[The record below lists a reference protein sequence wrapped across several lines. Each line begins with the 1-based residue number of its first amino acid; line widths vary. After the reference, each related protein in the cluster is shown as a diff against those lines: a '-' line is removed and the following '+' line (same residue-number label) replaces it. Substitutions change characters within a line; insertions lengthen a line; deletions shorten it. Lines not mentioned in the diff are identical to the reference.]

1 MSGNNH
7 IKLDDGSYLEGE
19 SYTPNSEK
27 EYKIEYTFPET
38 NIFSSEI
45 QISNDRITLNYNSP
59 DTYPNL
65 ILKDYVNYSAHEI
78 TFVKLIHNIF
88 PGITEYSNADSD
100 NDGPKIVGEMVVR
113 MSPLTNTSEPLYLC
127 FLLKK
132 SYSDTNSNSV
142 DKLINMSAGGDDMEK
157 IRIGDDIPKQIN
169 EPATAVT
176 YSSSG
181 TGNVTNK
188 VIVFITPILIN
199 NYSVNILNSLENYT
213 FDDKFYGTY
222 RNLPNDESIAGDDTK
237 TFILH
242 EPKFVMK
249 SSAENDI
256 YIDCNPSGETDETI
270 AAYNVPINSGY
281 TESKSKEDIKNNA
294 IALTL
299 FIGLFAGVYFFVPNL
314 YFYLV
319 YKKMVLKSTFQNIND
334 KASFIRNIDF
344 SSLVLLIGLFAYLI
358 SSGNTITIS
367 YAIYYLFILGLSVM
381 LIISNKT
388 NNPDW
393 QKVINYNDNEI
404 KYKFSGIAPQNFF
417 DKDGLIFLFLAM
429 IIYPVYNLKENK
441 LNIPLLVLN
450 SLFMAFYYIY
460 LYVIYT
466 DWDKKELSNYI
477 VGSLLGVVGISL
489 LYFISGFNDKLP

>member
-1 MSGNNH
+1 
-7 IKLDDGSYLEGE
+7 
-19 SYTPNSEK
+19 
-27 EYKIEYTFPET
+27 
-38 NIFSSEI
+38 
-45 QISNDRITLNYNSP
+45 
-59 DTYPNL
+59 
-65 ILKDYVNYSAHEI
+65 
-78 TFVKLIHNIF
+78 
-88 PGITEYSNADSD
+88 
-100 NDGPKIVGEMVVR
+100 
-113 MSPLTNTSEPLYLC
+113 
-127 FLLKK
+127 
-132 SYSDTNSNSV
+132 
-142 DKLINMSAGGDDMEK
+142 
-157 IRIGDDIPKQIN
+157 
-169 EPATAVT
+169 
-176 YSSSG
+176 
-181 TGNVTNK
+181 
-188 VIVFITPILIN
+188 
-199 NYSVNILNSLENYT
+199 
-213 FDDKFYGTY
+213 
-222 RNLPNDESIAGDDTK
+222 
-237 TFILH
+237 
-242 EPKFVMK
+242 
-249 SSAENDI
+249 
-256 YIDCNPSGETDETI
+256 
-270 AAYNVPINSGY
+270 
-281 TESKSKEDIKNNA
+281 
-294 IALTL
+294 
-299 FIGLFAGVYFFVPNL
+299 
-314 YFYLV
+314 
-319 YKKMVLKSTFQNIND
+319 MVLKSTFQNIND

-489 LYFISGFNDKLP
+489 LYFISGINDKLP